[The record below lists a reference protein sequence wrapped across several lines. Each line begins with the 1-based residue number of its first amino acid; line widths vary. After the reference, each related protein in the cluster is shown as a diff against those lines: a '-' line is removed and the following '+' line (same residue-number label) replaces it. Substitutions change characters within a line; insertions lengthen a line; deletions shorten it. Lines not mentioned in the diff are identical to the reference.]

1 MLLHVVRNVV
11 SLAIGIARARG
22 SAERIWGDFFILV
35 WRILGKLSAKF
46 SANFHS
52 EIFAQIFQT
61 VVSPGF
67 QATGW
72 HPKQSRPKF
81 TLKLVGI
88 PLQFHIFGP
97 KNVSR
102 RLSADGEAN
111 VVRNVALDFDRVAVV
126 IVLVVDAIVGVV
138 RVANVVAFVFSRRDL
153 GCCYFVTIPLLLVL
167 SPMFL
172 YANIM
177 KDKQQKT
184 MRMHKEQR
192 ASGSKSTGFHHQP

>member
-11 SLAIGIARARG
+11 SLAIGIVRARG

-102 RLSADGEAN
+102 RLSADGRPMLSEM
-111 VVRNVALDFDRVAVV
+111 LLLTL
-126 IVLVVDAIVGVV
+126 IVLPSSL
-138 RVANVVAFVFSRRDL
+138 FWLSM
-153 GCCYFVTIPLLLVL
+153 LLLVL
-167 SPMFL
+167 LELRMSLLSFL
-172 YANIM
+172 VVVIW
-177 KDKQQKT
+177 DVVISLLS
-184 MRMHKEQR
+184 HCC
-192 ASGSKSTGFHHQP
+192 